1 MGERGR
7 HPQDVSQLLASLKC
21 CKKLEQL
28 NDRLTKENIIGV
40 TLEELHICERVLD
53 DRMIKPDY
61 VEIF

>member
-21 CKKLEQL
+21 YKKLEQL

-40 TLEELHICERVLD
+40 IWEELDMGERVLD
-53 DRMIKPDY
+53 DRK
-61 VEIF
+61 

>member
-28 NDRLTKENIIGV
+28 NDRLTKENIVGV
-40 TLEELHICERVLD
+40 TWEAELHMGERVLD
-53 DRMIKPDY
+53 DRK
-61 VEIF
+61 